1 MEGGTTGW
9 TLISGG
15 LAKGVR
21 SAGRAVSGRPAGRPG
36 KSNGQAHAENANKT
50 FVRKLLGDHRY
61 EDSRARDLLN
71 GLYAVQRS
79 TSNFFEA
86 RQRLIGKRHN
96 GRRTT
101 RMYDEARMPDVRLLN
116 FGCVDQDEQEALCA
130 LLPISTSRT
139 CCPRRRICWTVSGR
153 SSAAL
158 SRVVS
163 EAPRLSGSASRR
175 PARPLLFDASA

>member
-1 MEGGTTGW
+1 MP
-9 TLISGG
+9 IRRPG
-15 LAKGVR
+15 LAAVGLCRQSSFSTKSWAAG
-21 SAGRAVSGRPAGRPG
+21 AGRAVSGRPAGRPG
-36 KSNGQAHAENANKT
+36 KSNDQAHAENANKT
-50 FVRKLLGDHRY
+50 FVRKLVGDHRY

-79 TSNFFEA
+79 ISNFFEA
-86 RQRLIGKRHN
+86 RQRPIGKRHN

-139 CCPRRRICWTVSGR
+139 CCP
-153 SSAAL
+153 
-158 SRVVS
+158 
-163 EAPRLSGSASRR
+163 
-175 PARPLLFDASA
+175 